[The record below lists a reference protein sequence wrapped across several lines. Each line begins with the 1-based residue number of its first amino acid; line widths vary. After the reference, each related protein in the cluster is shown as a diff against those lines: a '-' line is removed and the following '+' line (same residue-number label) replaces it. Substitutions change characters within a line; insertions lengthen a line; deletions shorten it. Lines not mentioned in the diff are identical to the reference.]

1 MIRYVPQYLLYV
13 ETSSVFVESRVRDDD
28 CLQPAQ
34 LGSWRF
40 ILESLDELGRM
51 EVADEEP
58 GTWGTRLELLAVVRG
73 LEALE
78 QPSRVTLIAR
88 SAYLNDRLGR
98 MTGSQDESVDQPRD
112 TPWQDYYQNADLWK
126 RVDAAMG
133 YHHLETR
140 NWRLDGAHLKK
151 RERRSALKGPH
162 YLRGSDRILVEQH
175 DRTHAAS
182 SEFGCQ
188 RLAVA

>member
-13 ETSSVFVESRVRDDD
+13 ETSSVFLENRVRDDD

-34 LGSWRF
+34 LGRWRF

-58 GTWGTRLELLAVVRG
+58 GTWGTRLELLAMVRG

-88 SAYLNDRLGR
+88 SAYLNERLGR
-98 MTGSQDESVDQPRD
+98 LTGNQDEIGEQAPD
-112 TPWQDYYQNADLWK
+112 TPWQDYYQNADLWE
-126 RVDAAMG
+126 RVDAALG

-140 NWRLDGAHLKK
+140 NWRLDGAHLEK

-162 YLRGSDRILVEQH
+162 YLRGSDQTLVGQH
-175 DRTHAAS
+175 ARTHVDNR
-182 SEFGCQ
+182 EPRCQ
-188 RLAVA
+188 QLAVA